1 MTDTNALGNSAAS
14 ALHMTDFDPFGMEIR
29 ADPFGLFPKLIAQS
43 PGFMMAEGTPSAFVA
58 SYADVTAVTR
68 DFKRFSSVKPKDLP
82 GMERFDMFNSQPV
95 MNYSDPPEHT
105 RRRKVVNASFTPKR
119 VEALNANT
127 QSLIDALLEKAAKME
142 GVVDGIG
149 ILTQPVTTE
158 VLLGELMDVA
168 PDDRHIFFTA
178 MGFMGLLDKLKP
190 GEPKPQPYLDGWEA
204 GAVYIRRVIEEAR
217 ASPTENLISL
227 IAAASDEGG
236 SMSDG
241 EMMAMMMVLLTG
253 GLTTMSSATAIA
265 LYCIARN
272 PEIKQRIKDDP
283 SVADLALE
291 EAMRLYPPVTLSMR
305 FATADCDIRGTTIPA
320 GMPVYAIWAAANHDA
335 GEFPE
340 PEKFDVDRPNLKKHV
355 AFGFGMHTCIGN
367 TITRSVAPMMI
378 RSMVRHFPNF
388 RLADPDAE
396 PELSLGSARG
406 RHLLKLPLMLQG

>member
-1 MTDTNALGNSAAS
+1 MTDTAASGISATS
-14 ALHMTDFDPFGMEIR
+14 ALHMSDFDPFGMELR

-82 GMERFDMFNSQPV
+82 GMERFDMFNGQPV

-119 VEALNANT
+119 VETLNANT
-127 QSLIDALLEKAAKME
+127 QTLIDSLLNKAAKLE

-149 ILTQPVTTE
+149 NLCQPVTTE

-168 PDDRHIFFTA
+168 PEDRHIFFTA
-178 MGFMGLLDKLKP
+178 MGGMALLDKLKP
-190 GEPKPQPYLDGWEA
+190 GDPKPQPYLDGWAA
-204 GAVYIRRVIEEAR
+204 GSIYIRRVIDEAR
-217 ASPTENLISL
+217 ADPTENLISL

-236 SMSDG
+236 SIGDG

-253 GLTTMSSATAIA
+253 GLTTMSSAAATA
-265 LYCIARN
+265 LYCIAKN

-283 SVADLALE
+283 SVANVALE

-305 FATADCDIRGTTIPA
+305 FANTDCDIRGTTIPA
-320 GMPVYAIWAAANHDA
+320 GMPVYAIWAAANHDPA
-335 GEFPE
+335 EFPE
-340 PEKFDVDRPNLKKHV
+340 PAKFDIDRPNLKNHV
-355 AFGFGMHTCIGN
+355 SFGYGIHTCIGN
-367 TITRSVAPMMI
+367 AITRSVAPMMI
-378 RSMVRHFPNF
+378 CSMVEHFPDF

-396 PELSLGSARG
+396 PEFSLGTARG
-406 RHLLKLPLMLQG
+406 RHLLNLPLILQG